1 MEHDNTVDVAVECL
15 LMAASDHNHE
25 EQQHC
30 RRVEMLCAMTAKAM
44 GWAPDELE
52 ALRLAA
58 LLHHTD
64 RSRIPESALAR
75 GVAEFLREF
84 NERVMDPAARYL
96 TSGGRPVEAASIIAL
111 ADTFDRLVSNQRYR
125 PSLSDI
131 TTIEIL
137 RHDAETPV
145 DIAALEAFCRA
156 YTGKYGIRPAKAA

>member
-15 LMAASDHNHE
+15 LMVASDRNHE

-84 NERVMDPAARYL
+84 NQRVMDPAVRYL
-96 TSGGRPVEAASIIAL
+96 TSSGRPTEAASIIAL
-111 ADTFDRLVSNQRYR
+111 ADIFDRLVSNQRYR

-131 TTIEIL
+131 AAIEIL

-145 DIAALEAFCRA
+145 DIAVLEAFRRA
-156 YTGKYGIRPAKAA
+156 YTGKYGILPAKAA

>member
-1 MEHDNTVDVAVECL
+1 MEQGNTVDVAVECL
-15 LMAASDHNHE
+15 LMAASDQNHE
-25 EQQHC
+25 ERQHC

-44 GWAPDELE
+44 GWEAGEME

-75 GVAEFLREF
+75 GVAEFLKEF
-84 NERVMDPAARYL
+84 NQRVVDPTARYQM
-96 TSGGRPVEAASIIAL
+96 SGGRPVEAASIIAL

-125 PSLSDI
+125 SSLPDSSAM
-131 TTIEIL
+131 EIL

-145 DIAALEAFCRA
+145 DKAVLEAFCRA
-156 YTGKYGIRPAKAA
+156 YKGKYYVRPAKAA